1 MIIGVLSI
9 RLVMRQSRSVK
20 DKRRI
25 IKNLADRIRN
35 KFNVSVAET
44 GMQDNRQSGM
54 IGISMVG
61 ANRRSVNRALTNVI
75 SQFDFY
81 PNIKL
86 TDYQMEFI

>member
-1 MIIGVLSI
+1 MIVGVLSI

-44 GMQDNRQSGM
+44 SMLDNKQSGM

-61 ANRRSVNRALTNVI
+61 SNRRSVSRTLSNVVKF
-75 SQFDFY
+75 FDFY
-81 PNIKL
+81 PNAKL
-86 TDYQMEFI
+86 IDYQLEFI